1 MSEDNKPKID
11 LKARLGKKTVAGV
24 GPSIPPPIAG
34 VPSTMPPGPGG
45 LPGGARPMPGQS
57 PGVGPAARPS
67 GMPSPGGFPSAT
79 PQQRPA
85 PNLGGPSIPA
95 PPFGLNPSVAPAQPA
110 LGMGM
115 GAAAPVVARP
125 QAIRI
130 EMGEEVLAAQKKERG
145 KFRVLAIG
153 TAIVGAIIGIV
164 VGGGMERRKGHN
176 IAIEGS
182 QILAGEVDK
191 ANAEVE
197 KLADVLKKA
206 KIALGEGQFPEN
218 EVKEL
223 GGINIPFDGTYLVG
237 KGIGLMSTDV
247 NRLLVK
253 FAGDSERA
261 NDQKDRLQRVL
272 TGMRQPVMELLAE
285 KDAPKVRWGVSVGRG
300 SLGPIASMTPLP
312 EPFLVSSK
320 TAGYKWPGE
329 FELKDGDKKVK
340 ISRYEKGDPIE
351 STPPIIPVDPGTQG
365 LVCPSDTLIRL
376 GRELGDLETT
386 LRGDKSDPTN
396 ERSGLVDTGNVLRE
410 KLKTVVQ

>member
-45 LPGGARPMPGQS
+45 LPGGARPMPSQ
-57 PGVGPAARPS
+57 GPAAGQARPS
-67 GMPSPGGFPSAT
+67 GMPAPGGFPGAA
-79 PQQRPA
+79 QQRPA
-85 PNLGGPSIPA
+85 PNLGGPTSIPA
-95 PPFGLNPSVAPAQPA
+95 PPFGMNPSVAPAQPA
-110 LGMGM
+110 LGMG
-115 GAAAPVVARP
+115 APVVARP
-125 QAIRI
+125 QAIKI

-153 TAIVGAIIGIV
+153 TAIVGGILGIV
-164 VGGGMERRKGHN
+164 IGGGMERRKGHN

-191 ANAEVE
+191 ANLEVE

-206 KIALGEGQFPEN
+206 KIELGEGKYPEAS
-218 EVKEL
+218 VKEL

-247 NRLLVK
+247 NRLLIK
-253 FAGDSERA
+253 FAGDAERA

-272 TGMRQPVMELLAE
+272 TGMRTPVEELLAE

-300 SLGPIASMTPLP
+300 SLGPMASMTPLP
-312 EPFLVSSK
+312 EPFLVTSK

-351 STPPIIPVDPGTQG
+351 STPPIIPVDPGTQA

-376 GRELGDLETT
+376 SRELGDLETT

-396 ERSGLVDTGNVLRE
+396 ERNGLVDTGNALRE
-410 KLKTVVQ
+410 KLKTVIQ